1 MTSTVP
7 GRQREARFR
16 GTPLLSNGL
25 GSGMLRAVAGGG
37 LQALA
42 VFARGME
49 RAMSRLSATDSV
61 EGRLPQPGKRQR
73 LADFCGAIGVLPGLT
88 SLRRALRRDLRIL
101 AYHRVRNVDDVEVFD
116 FDLNLIS
123 ASPEQF
129 REQML
134 LVRRHYDPMSF
145 HDLITAI
152 DTGHPLPAQPL
163 IVTFDDGYEDN
174 YSVAFPILR
183 ELGVPATFFV
193 STGHIDS
200 GTPYVYDWLVHALC
214 RSAAD
219 RLQVTELGI
228 DQALPDTLSGRRK
241 VAEELLFGLKGLDAA
256 TQTTIISGLE
266 HGWGMPLPRAHA
278 ECRPMTWD
286 QLREMQAAGMEF
298 GSHGVSH
305 RILAKLLPDE
315 MVAEIRQSKHS
326 LERELGVPAEV
337 ISYPVGGPDAYDDQV
352 IAAAKE
358 AGYRMACNY
367 LTGVNRLGSMPHH
380 ALRRLHVEREMDLT
394 WFAAMTALPEVFA
407 YGGRLRTS

>member
-1 MTSTVP
+1 MVFCAASGRGRGPCSRRRLRSPRHCGLIPLTVLAQLDA
-7 GRQREARFR
+7 GSMA
-16 GTPLLSNGL
+16 LSR
-25 GSGMLRAVAGGG
+25 M
-37 LQALA
+37 
-42 VFARGME
+42 
-49 RAMSRLSATDSV
+49 SATDRI
-61 EGRLPQPGKRQR
+61 EGRLRQPGKRQR

-101 AYHRVRNVDDVEVFD
+101 AYHRVRDVEDAGVFD

-145 HDLITAI
+145 HDLIAAI
-152 DTGHPLPAQPL
+152 NTGRPLPAQPL

-193 STGHIDS
+193 STGHIDN
-200 GTPYVYDWLVHALC
+200 GAPYVYDWLVHSLC
-214 RSAAD
+214 RTTAA
-219 RLQVTELGI
+219 RLDVVELGI
-228 DQALPDTLSGRRK
+228 DQALPAELAGRREL
-241 VAEELLFGLKGLDAA
+241 ADELLFGLKALDAC
-256 TQTTIISGLE
+256 TQTAIISRLE
-266 HGWGMPLPRAHA
+266 NAWNMPQPRTHA

-286 QLREMQAAGMEF
+286 QLREMRAAGMEI

-305 RILAKLLPDE
+305 RILAKLQPHE
-315 MVAEIRQSKHS
+315 MVAEIRDSKQS
-326 LERELGVPAEV
+326 LEHELGVPAEV
-337 ISYPVGGPDAYDDQV
+337 ISYPVGGSGAYDEAV
-352 IAAAKE
+352 IAAAKD

-367 LTGVNRLGSMPHH
+367 LTGVNRIPSMPYH
-380 ALRRLHVEREMDLT
+380 ALRRLHVEREMDLA

-407 YGGRLRTS
+407 YGKRQHLS